1 MKKLIS
7 INKLNCKLITER
19 KIVNLKIESQ
29 HEIEVTDISA
39 HILNFIN
46 KGQKLLNDHQ
56 NINN

>member
-46 KGQKLLNDHQ
+46 KG
-56 NINN
+56 